1 MRILKE
7 PLFHFFLLGVA
18 IFGWFSYLNDPL
30 SARDDG
36 NQIVFDEQDID
47 RLINQFQ
54 STWQRLPTPQELN
67 GMQDALLRQEILVRE
82 ARALGLDQGDSV
94 VRNRLAQK
102 MEFLTLSLAQS
113 TNPDDATLQAH
124 LTENNE
130 RFMQPGR
137 LAFQQIGLDPSAD
150 PTQIDAM
157 LVALNGGAD
166 PELFSG
172 PSLLPPNQP
181 LSNAQQ
187 VDAKFGRGFF
197 ASLEELPQGK
207 WGGPV
212 PSSYGLHLVKI
223 DMNEPASLPS
233 LDQIRD
239 AVLFDWRRD
248 LKTELSDAQFDA
260 LQAKYE
266 VTIPTAEDIARRLG
280 Q

>member
-1 MRILKE
+1 MSILKE
-7 PLFHFFLLGVA
+7 PLFHFFLLGIA
-18 IFGWFSYLNDPL
+18 IFGWFSYLNDPP
-30 SARDDG
+30 SVRDDG
-36 NQIVFDEQDID
+36 GQIVIDEQDID

-67 GMQDALLRQEILVRE
+67 GMQDALLRQEVLVRE

-124 LTENNE
+124 LAENHE

-137 LAFQQIGLDPSAD
+137 VAFQQIGLELSTD
-150 PTQIDAM
+150 PTQIEAV

-166 PELFSG
+166 PAQFSG

-181 LSNAQQ
+181 LSNARQ
-187 VDAKFGRGFF
+187 VDTKFGRGFF
-197 ASLEELPQGK
+197 ASLAELPKGK

-223 DMNEPASLPS
+223 DISEPASLPS

-239 AVLFDWRRD
+239 DVLFDWRRD
-248 LKTELSDAQFDA
+248 LKNELSDAQFDA

-266 VTIPTAEDIARRLG
+266 VTAPTAEDIARRLG